1 MTRYIAV
8 PKNKDKEPMFFSS
21 AKEVREFFRLSL
33 NKFNTLIEEGV
44 PVFLGGEA
52 YFLDEDLD

>member
-21 AKEVREFFRLSL
+21 AKEVKEFFRLSL
-33 NKFNTLIEEGV
+33 NKFNILIEEGV

-52 YFLDEDLD
+52 YFLDEDLG